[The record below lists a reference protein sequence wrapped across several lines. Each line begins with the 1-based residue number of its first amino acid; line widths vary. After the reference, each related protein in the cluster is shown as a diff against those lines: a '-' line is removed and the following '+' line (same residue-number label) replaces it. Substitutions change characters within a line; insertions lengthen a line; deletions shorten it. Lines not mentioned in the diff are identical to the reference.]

1 MSKISAAGLADRVDG
16 HFCHVTALADL
27 LGSAARDCG
36 LDFKGPDAALE
47 AYRRAHDLDTDEA
60 AALAWFQENYGLIAA
75 VLAEGHWSL
84 ETLGETEELLNNYLL
99 ELAEEQKRG

>member
-1 MSKISAAGLADRVDG
+1 MSRISAAGLADRTDAHG
-16 HFCHVTALADL
+16 CHITALAEL

-47 AYRRAHDLDTDEA
+47 AYRRAHDLSTDEA
-60 AALAWFQENYGLIAA
+60 AALAWFQENYSAVAA
-75 VLAEGHWSL
+75 VLAEGRWSL
-84 ETLGETEELLNNYLL
+84 ETLGETEELLNDYLL